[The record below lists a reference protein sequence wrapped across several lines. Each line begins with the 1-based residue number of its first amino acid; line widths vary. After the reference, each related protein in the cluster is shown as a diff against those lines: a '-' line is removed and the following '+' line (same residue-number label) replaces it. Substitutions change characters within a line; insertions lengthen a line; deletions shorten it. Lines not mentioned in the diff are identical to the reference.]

1 MPTYPSARG
10 QKPEEIN
17 SRPGGRNTIVT
28 LYILG
33 PGGGVQTSWGP
44 DYEHA
49 GLTIPQALIATLDM
63 GRQPLLWTYAV
74 PDANYTEL
82 KFGFDEHI
90 EGHGKIGHVA
100 LTPEATISGE
110 IFRNGAAWKI
120 NNDSGAWGN
129 MGGHGGKSQL
139 LLHVAQFMTTNC
151 GMVVTAEYAYSRN
164 AVKRW
169 FQKKWGIRRRR

>member
-1 MPTYPSARG
+1 M
-10 QKPEEIN
+10 QI
-17 SRPGGRNTIVT
+17 
-28 LYILG
+28 
-33 PGGGVQTSWGP
+33 SWGP
-44 DYEHA
+44 DYEYA
-49 GLTIPQALIATLDM
+49 GHQLTIEQALRATIDM
-63 GRQPLLWTYAV
+63 GREPLLWSYAA

-90 EGHGKIGHVA
+90 EGQGKIGHVA
-100 LTPEATISGE
+100 LTQEATISGE

-129 MGGHGGKSQL
+129 MGGHDGKSQL
-139 LLHVAQFMTTNC
+139 MLHVANFMSNNC

-169 FQKKWGIRRRR
+169 FQKTLGFRRRR